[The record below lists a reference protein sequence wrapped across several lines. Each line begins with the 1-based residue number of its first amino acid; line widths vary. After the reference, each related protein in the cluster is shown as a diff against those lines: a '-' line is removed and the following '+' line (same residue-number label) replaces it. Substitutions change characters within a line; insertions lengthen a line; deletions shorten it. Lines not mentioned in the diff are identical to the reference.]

1 MPEID
6 AIIGGVT
13 RTTCDVQPLFG
24 LNDIGPFLKEFP
36 YQYELMEAD
45 TQRLFRMAISMMPLT
60 LQVQDKRWKVEGGQL
75 ANGAVLVTYVPVI
88 GAGRLP
94 MQITGIALVP
104 RK

>member
-6 AIIGGVT
+6 AIGGVT

-36 YQYELMEAD
+36 YQYELTEAD
-45 TQRLFRMAISMMPLT
+45 THRLFRMAISMMPLT
-60 LQVQDKRWKVEGGQL
+60 LQVQDKRWAVEGGQL